1 MKCCWSISWIV
12 SNWERVVLRQ
22 VTKRKSLKGE
32 GSKEVGK
39 TEDALSRSL
48 RCRKQTERSSLKIA

>member
-1 MKCCWSISWIV
+1 MKCYWSISWML
-12 SNWERVVLRQ
+12 SKCESVVLRQ

-32 GSKEVGK
+32 GSAEVGK

-48 RCRKQTERSSLKIA
+48 RCRKQTERSSLNVA

>member
-1 MKCCWSISWIV
+1 MV